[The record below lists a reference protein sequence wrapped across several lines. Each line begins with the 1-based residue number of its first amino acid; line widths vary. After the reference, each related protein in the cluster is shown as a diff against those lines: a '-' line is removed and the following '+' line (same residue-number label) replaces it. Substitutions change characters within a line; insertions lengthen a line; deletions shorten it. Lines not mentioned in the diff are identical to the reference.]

1 MSLMIF
7 VTRLVISAY
16 SWHFID
22 IYLKYKFY
30 VSTLARWPVLSSWHS
45 KYFFLNAC
53 KCFYYFNKNRFIGRN
68 VFCNFWLLVS
78 FEHTLCSLYRIVQD
92 KSFLR
97 KVKGFPEFSTMETYL
112 LLLIF
117 STITTTL
124 VNKYEHIDNKYFFRP
139 TLANKCMHIRIFLGD
154 MEGRALSL
162 RHLNLFSDKC
172 MNDVSFNHL
181 CL

>member
-1 MSLMIF
+1 
-7 VTRLVISAY
+7 
-16 SWHFID
+16 
-22 IYLKYKFY
+22 
-30 VSTLARWPVLSSWHS
+30 
-45 KYFFLNAC
+45 
-53 KCFYYFNKNRFIGRN
+53 
-68 VFCNFWLLVS
+68 
-78 FEHTLCSLYRIVQD
+78 
-92 KSFLR
+92 
-97 KVKGFPEFSTMETYL
+97 METYL